1 MKITV
6 NGESITKK
14 YCQQTNKA

>member
-6 NGESITKK
+6 NGISDYRKLLFV
-14 YCQQTNKA
+14 NR

>member
-6 NGESITKK
+6 NGEGITKK
-14 YCQQTNKA
+14 YC